1 MTPIFFNRFSGT
13 GHLTFHMASGFHQP
27 VVKLTMCNGKSQ
39 SFTQILQLH
48 HRRKWAMLIHF
59 RHHFPA
65 LTRCPW
71 PGAAGLNPPVPP
83 RGILEN
89 GAERHHTHGHTF
101 HGRKGENGG
110 IRKNYKK
117 TQVKNWSTC
126 KTWNKNGE
134 LWRIFHGILYGVR
147 KCHGKSWNKTCQ
159 VHASQNHGPNENC
172 NVHSPIWGQ
181 TNTFVLIRLATWA
194 AQRICGLPSVVFKR

>member
-71 PGAAGLNPPVPP
+71 PGAAGLNPTVPP

-89 GAERHHTHGHTF
+89 GAERHHTHVPYFMARREKTEEFDSILKSRIDPHAKPGT
-101 HGRKGENGG
+101 KTASYGE
-110 IRKNYKK
+110 
-117 TQVKNWSTC
+117 
-126 KTWNKNGE
+126 
-134 LWRIFHGILYGVR
+134 FHGIVYGVR